1 MKSVRNPVFI
11 IINLLL
17 SFVVVPNV
25 SAKESTYQ
33 IGIDQRAGIHIEVI
47 IDNLDAPGEP
57 ISVGQRFKL
66 RAECIVDIA
75 AAYGNSDRKSA
86 TGQQLN
92 QFTNPNVWNA
102 GCYVVIRQSNVSVAY
117 TDSDRIEMNK
127 VTSSSRFSFFE
138 EVLRAESTDPIT
150 AFGGTELLSAPFD
163 YTDKKG
169 RRWPLGDEFN
179 FGPSFKEVA
188 LFTPLEKKKTN
199 LTPQVVELDG
209 EEELDE
215 EPILQVKRES
225 TNSYLITIL
234 NYRTNYDVR
243 IRATKKGN
251 KTYTFNAK
259 TDSDGDIAI
268 RAKRNLKGYK
278 LELIESGKG
287 ILSKSIPS

>member
-1 MKSVRNPVFI
+1 MKFIRNPVFLSV
-11 IINLLL
+11 NLLL
-17 SFVVVPNV
+17 TLAIVPNV

-33 IGIDQRAGIHIEVI
+33 IGVDQRAGIYIEVI

-66 RAECIVDIA
+66 RAECVVDIA
-75 AAYGNSDRKSA
+75 AAYGNSDRKSG
-86 TGQQLN
+86 TGQQLS
-92 QFTNPNVWNA
+92 QLTNPNVWNA
-102 GCYVVIRQSNVSVAY
+102 GCYVVIRQGGINLAY

-127 VTSSSRFSFFE
+127 VTSSSRISFLE
-138 EVLRAESTDPIT
+138 EVLRAESIEPIS
-150 AFGGTELLSAPFD
+150 AFGGTELFSAPFD

-169 RRWPLGDEFN
+169 RRWPLGDEFI

-188 LFTPLEKKKTN
+188 LFTPVEKKKTT

-215 EPILQVKRES
+215 EPILQVKKES

-234 NYRTNYDVR
+234 NYRTNYDLR

-259 TDSDGDIAI
+259 TDADGDIAI

-278 LELIESGKG
+278 LELIESGKA
-287 ILSKSIPS
+287 ILSKSISS